1 MKLTGLFPLFCLLL
15 CSTGLR
21 AQGYCSGDAVIF
33 TEPAHPVDYADVI
46 YKTAPQI
53 DEWNFEVPENIRLR
67 VYYPTDLPAGET
79 RPLIVLVHGGFFIWG
94 SYLDFDAFAKALAQK
109 GFVAATVG
117 YRLCKRGDCVL
128 AATFNLPCQINW
140 GFSFLPSAYV
150 AAVDV
155 TDGVRWLQQNAD
167 DYHIDPEKVVMAGHS
182 AGAFTALNVTFL
194 DQAEIQEIMPAAG
207 VSGKYL
213 GEPLDPVSGIR
224 ACIPMAGA
232 TLNTDWID
240 ADEVIGENIAVA
252 AIHGTSDGIVGYGEK
267 AAIPCCQTFS
277 AQVAGGCEVV
287 RRVAELGGNHYLLSG
302 EGFGHDIGESPWF
315 DTLANQIPAFVVKTV
330 ICGENI
336 AQHSIVKRATALQ
349 VCPGNNP
356 NIAPAPLCDV
366 VAAGPPIPTPVTEA
380 PPGQAFPLRV
390 YPTRTHG
397 PIQLEALSADAT
409 GEWQVDVL
417 GADGHFVRSERVS
430 LTNTATLDLGALP
443 QGIYFLQLRSLRDG
457 RQQTLRVVRAGD

>member
-1 MKLTGLFPLFCLLL
+1 MKLTHALLLFCFLFFAPD
-15 CSTGLR
+15 LR

-94 SYLDFDAFAKALAQK
+94 SYLDFDAFAKMLAQK
-109 GFVAATVG
+109 GFIAATVG

-128 AATFNLPCQINW
+128 AATFNLPCQISW
-140 GFSFLPSAYV
+140 GNSFLPSAYV

-155 TDGVRWLQQNAD
+155 SDGVRWLQQNAA

-194 DQAEIQEIMPAAG
+194 DQAEIQSVVPSAG

-232 TLNTDWID
+232 TLNTDWIED
-240 ADEVIGENIAVA
+240 SEVNGENIAVA
-252 AIHGTSDGIVGYGEK
+252 AIHGTSDGIVGYGK
-267 AAIPCCQTFS
+267 MAAIPCCQTFS

-287 RRVAELGGNHYLLSG
+287 RRVAELGGNHYLLTG

-315 DTLANQIPAFVVKTV
+315 DSLAIQIPAFVVKTV

-336 AQHSIVKRATALQ
+336 AQHSVVKRATALQ
-349 VCPGNNP
+349 VCPANNP
-356 NIAPAPLCDV
+356 NITPTPLCDV
-366 VAAGPPIPTPVTEA
+366 VAAGPPIPTPVSEA
-380 PPGQAFPLRV
+380 PAGQAFPLRI
-390 YPTRTHG
+390 YPTLTSG
-397 PIQLEALSADAT
+397 PVQLESLSPDAA
-409 GEWQVDVL
+409 GEWQLDIL
-417 GADGHFVRSERVS
+417 SADGHFVRSENIV
-430 LTNTATLDLGALP
+430 LAGAATLEFGDLPPGV
-443 QGIYFLQLRSLRDG
+443 YFLQLRSLRDG
-457 RQQTLRVVRAGD
+457 RQQTLRVVRTGE